1 MVKLYQIICIYERY
15 LNKLFGL
22 LCSFG
27 IIVLGVDNMS
37 KTLVAYFSCS
47 GVTRKL
53 AEDLCGVVNGD
64 LYEIKPVNP
73 YTDEDLDWTNNE
85 SRSSVEMND
94 KSYRPEIINDLENID
109 EYDVVYL
116 GFPIWWYQAPT
127 IINTFLEKYDFTG
140 KKIIP
145 FATSGS
151 SGRMILRLSPSL
163 VTFSGS
169 LMNTLMYM
177 SPFLPPLIPHSP

>member
-1 MVKLYQIICIYERY
+1 
-15 LNKLFGL
+15 
-22 LCSFG
+22 
-27 IIVLGVDNMS
+27 MS
-37 KTLVAYFSCS
+37 KTLVAYFSCT

-64 LYEIKPVNP
+64 LYEIKPVEP

-94 KSYRPEIINDLENID
+94 KSFRPEFIKDLDGTI
-109 EYDVVYL
+109 YL

-127 IINTFLEKYDFTG
+127 IINSFLENYDFTG

-151 SGRMILRLSPSL
+151 SGMGETNKYLADSCKGAILVEGKRFGRPSWDEL
-163 VTFSGS
+163 NNWINS
-169 LMNTLMYM
+169 L
-177 SPFLPPLIPHSP
+177 